1 MSAGVG
7 VRRQQTLLSSSILVP
22 ASHTDTYFLIC
33 MKKHRHI
40 YLKNANCGFISGDS
54 SMCNV
59 IGNKRVKLMPEH
71 GLCLGKT
78 LISPRTKSGVMAVT
92 EVC

>member
-1 MSAGVG
+1 
-7 VRRQQTLLSSSILVP
+7 
-22 ASHTDTYFLIC
+22 
-33 MKKHRHI
+33 
-40 YLKNANCGFISGDS
+40 
-54 SMCNV
+54 MCNV